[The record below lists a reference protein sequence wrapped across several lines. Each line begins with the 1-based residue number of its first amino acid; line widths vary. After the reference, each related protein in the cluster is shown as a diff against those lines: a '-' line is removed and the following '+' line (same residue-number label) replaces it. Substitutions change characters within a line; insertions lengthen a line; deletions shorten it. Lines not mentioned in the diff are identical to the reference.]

1 MKVWGGRPGSDT
13 IVPVFFTKFAAMKVD
28 CHCHILPGLDDG
40 AQTLEDSVFLAGKL
54 VEWGYR
60 RAVCTSHSSYL
71 YRNTPSSVKAACE
84 LLQAELNRCGIPL
97 ELVPSMEYR
106 FIPETWPDVKA
117 GNWLLP
123 WESNHILI
131 ELPIHDPTKIG
142 DLIPL
147 AEAKWLI
154 SEGYQPVLA
163 HPERYLFLQMDDYKA
178 FKDAGVQFQRNMGT
192 LEGMYGDEVKA
203 RAEALQAEGM
213 YDWLGTDLHKKK
225 YADFFDQYVFGNC
238 C

>member
-71 YRNTPSSVKAACE
+71 YRNTPSSVKAACA

-123 WESNHILI
+123 WEGNHILI

-142 DLIPL
+142 NLIPL

-154 SEGYQPVLA
+154 GEGLQPVLA

-192 LEGMYGDEVKA
+192 LEGMYGDEVKV

-225 YADFFDQYVFGNC
+225 YADFFDQYVFGKQ
-238 C
+238 